1 VREIVY
7 FKIGYRQASGAFLAL
22 DRRAGLNIGSMQL
35 AVLPT
40 IRKGLARIAPAVCM
54 VVPGERSMSGGLVR
68 GWCAS
73 AVAGGWL
80 AEVHGWLRC

>member
-40 IRKGLARIAPAVCM
+40 IRKGLARIAC
-54 VVPGERSMSGGLVR
+54 GQVR
-68 GWCAS
+68 GKLECTCNN
-73 AVAGGWL
+73 L
-80 AEVHGWLRC
+80 N